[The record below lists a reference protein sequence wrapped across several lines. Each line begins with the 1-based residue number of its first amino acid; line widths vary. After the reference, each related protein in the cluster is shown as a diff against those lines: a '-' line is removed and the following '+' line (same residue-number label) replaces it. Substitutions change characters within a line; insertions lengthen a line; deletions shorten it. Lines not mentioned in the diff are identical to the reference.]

1 MSKGGRWGEGNV
13 LCVCRGGNVASSQN
27 KQFFSLFPLFDQPWQ
42 LVCVKKIHYKYVYN
56 TNTFFLIKSK
66 IQWLAH
72 IFITKIA
79 QQTKVSMQHCEL
91 FFFFF
96 VVSWHTISLSVTVGG
111 PLDERLASLLT
122 YLIENAVGQTHG
134 DRMQGLI
141 MIAECVHIPETGCR
155 KYNRQHIAYSHS
167 CR

>member
-1 MSKGGRWGEGNV
+1 M
-13 LCVCRGGNVASSQN
+13 CVEVETWPAAKTNS
-27 KQFFSLFPLFDQPWQ
+27 FFSLFPLFDQPWQ

-91 FFFFF
+91 FFLLLLFFCF
-96 VVSWHTISLSVTVGG
+96 L
-111 PLDERLASLLT
+111 
-122 YLIENAVGQTHG
+122 
-134 DRMQGLI
+134 
-141 MIAECVHIPETGCR
+141 
-155 KYNRQHIAYSHS
+155 
-167 CR
+167 

>member
-1 MSKGGRWGEGNV
+1 MRGTF
-13 LCVCRGGNVASSQN
+13 CVCVEVETWPAAKTNS
-27 KQFFSLFPLFDQPWQ
+27 FFSLFPLFDQPWQ